1 MKRHLLLAA
10 MAGSSLFLA
19 DVAQAQWLDP
29 TLDSQR
35 WANLRKHQQEQ
46 AKKAA
51 EQRKRGGGVDT
62 KPVTL
67 AERQAAWSRNK
78 TEYRK
83 RMLRDGQAS
92 ADRWLD
98 SIVRSNR

>member
-10 MAGSSLFLA
+10 MAGSSLFLV
-19 DVAQAQWLDP
+19 DVAQAQWLEP
-29 TLDSQR
+29 HLDSQR

-46 AKKAA
+46 ARKAA
-51 EQRKRGGGVDT
+51 EQRKRNGAVDT

-98 SIVRSNR
+98 SLVRANR

>member
-1 MKRHLLLAA
+1 MKHPLLFATL
-10 MAGSSLFLA
+10 AGSSLLFA
-19 DVAQAQWLDP
+19 DVAAAQWLEP
-29 TLDSQR
+29 QLDSQR

-51 EQRKRGGGVDT
+51 EQRKRGRPDDT

-78 TEYRK
+78 REYRQ
-83 RMLRDGQAS
+83 RLLRDGQTS

-98 SIVRSNR
+98 SIVRANR